1 MKFKLFTGKAANIF
15 AENRMLKFTVLVL
28 LAAVIILSFCVLT
41 AMNKERVILVP
52 PVINSKVMITG
63 DHASEDYLR
72 EFTRYI
78 VSLALTYN
86 SANAR
91 NQFSELLAV
100 YDPAGFPNARKD
112 LYELADKIETTRASS
127 AFHIQSMT
135 NNSDK
140 HQVEVLGSKMTYI
153 GEMKADIVQTAYIV
167 EYRFDNGRFIL
178 TRLYEKP
185 AGTNNA
191 NAK

>member
-1 MKFKLFTGKAANIF
+1 MEFKLFTGKAANIF
-15 AENRMLKFTVLVL
+15 AENRMLKFTNLVL
-28 LAAVIILSFCVLT
+28 MAAVIVLSFCVLT
-41 AMNKERVILVP
+41 EMKKERVILVP

-78 VSLALTYN
+78 ISLALTYN
-86 SANAR
+86 PANAR

-100 YDPAGFPNARKD
+100 YDPGGFSGTRKE
-112 LYELADKIETTRASS
+112 LYELADKIESTRASS

-135 NNSDK
+135 NNMDK
-140 HQVEVLGSKMTYI
+140 NQVEVQGSKMTYI

-178 TRLYEKP
+178 TRLYEKV
-185 AGTNNA
+185 AVTNNA

>member
-1 MKFKLFTGKAANIF
+1 VKLELFTSKAANIF

-28 LAAVIILSFCVLT
+28 LVAVLILSTCVVT

-63 DHASEDYLR
+63 DQASDNYLR

-78 VSLALTYN
+78 VNLALTYN

-91 NQFSELLAV
+91 SQFSELLAV
-100 YDPAGFPNARKD
+100 YDPAGFPNARKE
-112 LYELADKIETTRASS
+112 LYELADKIENTRASS

-135 NNSDK
+135 NNPEK
-140 HQVEVLGSKMTYI
+140 NQVEVLGSKMTYI
-153 GEMKADIVQTAYIV
+153 GEMKADIIQTTYIV
-167 EYRFDNGRFIL
+167 EYRFDNGKFIL
-178 TRLYEKP
+178 TRLYEK
-185 AGTNNA
+185 TTVNTTT

>member
-1 MKFKLFTGKAANIF
+1 VKFKLFTGKAANIF

-28 LAAVIILSFCVLT
+28 LAAVLVLSFCVVT
-41 AMNKERVILVP
+41 VMNKERVILVP

-63 DHASEDYLR
+63 DHASDDYLR

-100 YDPAGFPNARKD
+100 YDPADFPNARKE

-135 NNSDK
+135 NNADRK
-140 HQVEVLGSKMTYI
+140 QVEVQGAKMTYI
-153 GEMKADIVQTAYIV
+153 GEMKADIVQTAYLV

>member
-1 MKFKLFTGKAANIF
+1 VKFKLFTGKAANIF
-15 AENRMLKFTVLVL
+15 AENRMLKFTTLVL
-28 LAAVIILSFCVLT
+28 LAAVLVLSLCVVT

-63 DHASEDYLR
+63 DHASDDYLR

-100 YDPAGFPNARKD
+100 YDPAGFPNARKE

-135 NNSDK
+135 NNADK
-140 HQVEVLGSKMTYI
+140 KQVEVQGAKMTYI
-153 GEMKADIVQTAYIV
+153 GEMKADIVQTAYLV

>member
-1 MKFKLFTGKAANIF
+1 VKLELFTSKAANIF

-28 LAAVIILSFCVLT
+28 LAAVLILSACVVT

-63 DHASEDYLR
+63 DQASDNYLR

-78 VSLALTYN
+78 VNLALTYN

-91 NQFSELLAV
+91 SQFSELLAV
-100 YDPAGFPNARKD
+100 YDPAGFPNARKE
-112 LYELADKIETTRASS
+112 LYELADKIENTRASS

-135 NNSDK
+135 NNPGK
-140 HQVEVLGSKMTYI
+140 NQVEVLGSKMTYI
-153 GEMKADIVQTAYIV
+153 GEMKADIIQTSYIV
-167 EYRFDNGRFIL
+167 EYRFDNGKFIL
-178 TRLYEKP
+178 TRLYEK
-185 AGTNNA
+185 TTVNTTT